1 MSFSLL
7 DHQTGQWAISTA
19 APLLAFL
26 SSWLT
31 PTSVASRNP
40 VTCTTS
46 HFMTKQ
52 MSQRPSPSRLR
63 CMSVCEG
70 ERECRGV
77 KHDQKQKSTPCKC
90 DPFYVCVNEL
100 HGSESAF
107 SFTFI
112 PLSKP
117 CLWQWRNPLPS
128 LRFLPVAT
136 VSPPLKSVE
145 EVRGR
150 KPKLSSQFRS
160 VSCLHPR
167 CLPLPSAQT
176 SSNVLRNFKKQ
187 GHGNIQREIKE
198 DKQER
203 KERKT
208 LFLLDL
214 FLPAPVAV
222 CDSAGGRSTGS
233 TELAT
238 PNAYKFP
245 KTHIQTHAQTQHWH
259 TCISDTD
266 SSRDHDSFNNTWSI
280 LSLGP
285 WCEVHHYEDLLSS
298 AVKFP

>member
-1 MSFSLL
+1 
-7 DHQTGQWAISTA
+7 
-19 APLLAFL
+19 
-26 SSWLT
+26 
-31 PTSVASRNP
+31 
-40 VTCTTS
+40 
-46 HFMTKQ
+46 MTKQ
-52 MSQRPSPSRLR
+52 MSQRPSPSRLL
-63 CMSVCEG
+63 CVGVCVWERA
-70 ERECRGV
+70 RECRGV
-77 KHDQKQKSTPCKC
+77 KHDQKQKSTPCKR
-90 DPFYVCVNEL
+90 DPFYGCVNEL

-112 PLSKP
+112 PLGKP

-128 LRFLPVAT
+128 LRFLSVAT

-167 CLPLPSAQT
+167 CLPLPSTQT
-176 SSNVLRNFKKQ
+176 SSNVLRNFKNKVTE
-187 GHGNIQREIKE
+187 ISREKSKKINRK
-198 DKQER
+198 R

-214 FLPAPVAV
+214 FLRAPVAV

-233 TELAT
+233 RELAA
-238 PNAYKFP
+238 PNAYQCP
-245 KTHIQTHAQTQHWH
+245 QTHIQTHAQTRRWH
-259 TCISDTD
+259 ACISDAD
-266 SSRDHDSFNNTWSI
+266 SSRDRDSFNNTWSI

-285 WCEVHHYEDLLSS
+285 WCEVHHYQDLLSP